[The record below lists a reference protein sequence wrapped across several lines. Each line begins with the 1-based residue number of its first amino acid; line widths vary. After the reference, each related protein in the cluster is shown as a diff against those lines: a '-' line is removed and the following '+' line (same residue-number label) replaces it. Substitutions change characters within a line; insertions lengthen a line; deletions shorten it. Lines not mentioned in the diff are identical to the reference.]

1 MFFFWKS
8 KSFLEKSIKT
18 SFIKR
23 KLYYKKIREGK
34 ELNEKN
40 LSKNWKQFA
49 LTDEIKTDMKDLM
62 KQAAEKTKLMV
73 KTAEAQ
79 SNTIP
84 TLKERKMYKRLSRF
98 ENEKLSMKKPNILNK
113 SEFKPTC
120 HEIDELLHRNVNIRK
135 KVWNR
140 KTKQYN
146 LQQ

>member
-34 ELNEKN
+34 ELNEKS

-84 TLKERKMYKRLSRF
+84 TLKDRKMYKRLYRF
-98 ENEKLSMKKPNILNK
+98 ENENFPRK
-113 SEFKPTC
+113 SRTF
-120 HEIDELLHRNVNIRK
+120 
-135 KVWNR
+135 
-140 KTKQYN
+140 
-146 LQQ
+146 